1 MTKESSSS
9 DRHVSL
15 KAELHPK
22 LCRKRHAYRRPRA
35 EEISQRTAGHLQV
48 FHVGN
53 GPLYRAGRVHADV
66 SYVAGFD
73 FAGRHWQRGYVS
85 DVIVAGVLA
94 VEQVE
99 EFEGRTQAHPV
110 IQFEVAAD
118 AQIDLGEGDTAEFIV
133 RVLLFVDHGTHF
145 CRYTCGCVAD
155 TG

>member
-9 DRHVSL
+9 DRHVGL
-15 KAELHPK
+15 KAELNPK
-22 LCRKRHAYRRPRA
+22 LRRKRHAYRRPRA
-35 EEISQRTAGHLQV
+35 KEISQRSAGHLQA

-73 FAGRHWQRGYVS
+73 FAGGHWQRGYVS

-99 EFEGRTQAHPV
+99 EFEERTQAHPV
-110 IQFEVAAD
+110 IQFEVAAE
-118 AQIDLGEGDTAEFIV
+118 AHTDLGEEDTP
-133 RVLLFVDHGTHF
+133 G
-145 CRYTCGCVAD
+145 
-155 TG
+155 